1 MGMDTSL
8 SPTPVP
14 EEAERMPSVSGGAHR
29 QGAKIGIGLLI
40 ALLLLIEVYPL
51 LWLLLSSIKA
61 PAEFSTN
68 PIYALPESFHW
79 QNYVDAWTDGM
90 SIYFRNSVIATF
102 PSLMITLFLGVSAA
116 FGIEVMSWR
125 FSNGVL
131 LTFLTGILIPVQMV
145 LLPLYTIYFELDLL
159 NNLLSL
165 IITYTAFGLPLTTFL
180 MAGYFKA
187 VPREVLEA
195 AIMDGAT
202 IYQVFFRVAL
212 PMVMNAIITVAL
224 VQFIFIWNDL
234 IFSLTFIS
242 DTELRTI
249 QTGLLNFVGRFGQ
262 REWGPTFASVSMTI
276 MPILFLYLLLN
287 RYVMKGLTAGSVKG

>member
-1 MGMDTSL
+1 MEITTATQREFKASAGRRDRLRNYS
-8 SPTPVP
+8 
-14 EEAERMPSVSGGAHR
+14 ERIVTA
-29 QGAKIGIGLLI
+29 LLVI
-40 ALLLLIEVYPL
+40 LLLLIVVYPL
-51 LWLLLSSIKA
+51 IWLLLSSVKA
-61 PAEFSTN
+61 PAEFSAN
-68 PIYALPESFHW
+68 PVYALPETFHW
-79 QNYVDAWTDGM
+79 QNYVDAWNDGM
-90 SIYFRNSVIATF
+90 SIYFRNSVLATF
-102 PSLMITLFLGVSAA
+102 PSLFLTLALGVSAA
-116 FGIEVMSWR
+116 FGIEIMNWKL
-125 FSNGVL
+125 NNTVL
-131 LTFLTGILIPVQMV
+131 LIFLTGILIPVQMV
-145 LLPLYTIYFELDLL
+145 LLPLYTAYNRLELL
-159 NNLLSL
+159 NNLWGL
-165 IITYTAFGLPLTTFL
+165 ILTYTTFGLPLTVFL

-224 VQFIFIWNDL
+224 VQFLFIWNDL

-276 MPILFLYLLLN
+276 IPLLLLYLLLN